1 MSSHIWVRSDG
12 ILKLL
17 DFGGNFDLQSYSSF
31 DEGSD
36 ILHARVEN
44 NGVFSK
50 LKPHFVL
57 GKVKFWE
64 GKGHDH
70 RTPFVRVDNHPAYPN
85 GVIMSPNSWISV
97 RYNRGGKTIDQTTP
111 LSRVELLHAPG
122 EDFVR
127 RAFETYY
134 SPVMSWS
141 EEHGKHFILYCNESA
156 LVRAKIG

>member
-17 DFGGNFDLQSYSSF
+17 DFGGNFDLQRYSGF
-31 DEGSD
+31 DAGSD

-44 NGVFSK
+44 TGVFSK

-64 GKGHDH
+64 REGCKH
-70 RTPFVRVDNHPAYPN
+70 RIQFVRIDNHPAYYN
-85 GVIMSPNSWISV
+85 GIIMTPNSWINITYH
-97 RYNRGGKTIDQTTP
+97 RHGKTIDKTTP

-122 EDFVR
+122 EDFIR
-127 RAFETYY
+127 RVFETYY
-134 SPVMSWS
+134 SPVMPWS
-141 EEHGKHFILYCNESA
+141 EEHGKHLLVYCNESS
-156 LVRAKIG
+156 LVGGKIV